1 MRLDSKSVYR
11 TVVLSSMVLISPSTI
26 LFASKKMELSE
37 ENLKRI
43 FEKNAEVSSD
53 VEQTKYS
60 QFLFKPMVSKIK
72 LRYSKDLITWEY
84 TEPFKKVIT
93 INSNGVMKDLN
104 SAANEAAE
112 IQSNAGLKPVFNFI
126 RSIFS
131 LNFEEL
137 RKDFLIDISKDA
149 ILAISRADSRVKF
162 VKSMKFEFDSNLHP
176 SRFVIDSDSEKME
189 LVFRN
194 FKIGN
199 GK

>member
-1 MRLDSKSVYR
+1 
-11 TVVLSSMVLISPSTI
+11 MV
-26 LFASKKMELSE
+26 LSE

-43 FEKNAEVSSD
+43 FEKDVDVSSD

-72 LRYSKDLITWEY
+72 LRYSKNLITWEY

-93 INSNGVMKDLN
+93 INSDGVMKDKN
-104 SAANEAAE
+104 SAGNEAAE
-112 IQSNAGLKPVFNFI
+112 IQSNAGLKSVFNFI

-137 RKDFLIDISKDA
+137 RKDFLIDFSKNAIS
-149 ILAISRADSRVKF
+149 AISRADSRVKF
-162 VKSMKFEFDSNLHP
+162 VKSMNFEFDSNLLP